1 MMLNKNIAAANRG
14 PLDATYAADRGK
26 GAATPEEARKLTAN
40 VKERF
45 QEIGIQ
51 WLELGGMVRACLD
64 RRVPEVLGI
73 TTLDWM
79 KLCFDKSVPK
89 IYRSLRIVSALDGV
103 PLETLKEI
111 SEGNAYELSR
121 LPAEK
126 RKSGT
131 WLGLAENTPNEA
143 FKAMVDEALGQKSSL
158 TKPEGWTEFRL
169 RGPDSMIQSMQ
180 RAEQKVCA
188 MLHIDDD
195 ARWKAWEAIAAL
207 IETTPEEHLVVEME
221 GEDSGGQA

>member
-1 MMLNKNIAAANRG
+1 MMLNKTIAAANRG

-111 SEGNAYELSR
+111 SEATRTSYR
-121 LPAEK
+121 ACQ
-126 RKSGT
+126 RKSASPAHGSAWPRT
-131 WLGLAENTPNEA
+131 RPMRPSRQW
-143 FKAMVDEALGQKSSL
+143 
-158 TKPEGWTEFRL
+158 WTR
-169 RGPDSMIQSMQ
+169 P
-180 RAEQKVCA
+180 
-188 MLHIDDD
+188 
-195 ARWKAWEAIAAL
+195 
-207 IETTPEEHLVVEME
+207 
-221 GEDSGGQA
+221 